1 MISKAQNKIIHLII
15 YLNGCN
21 MRSLLI
27 IFLLSSCANV
37 KDNTTVS
44 DKAVIGAFFTVMALG
59 AKGMAQ

>member
-1 MISKAQNKIIHLII
+1 
-15 YLNGCN
+15 

-27 IFLLSSCANV
+27 ICLLSGCASV
-37 KDNTTVS
+37 QDNTTIG